1 MRRALWAS
9 LILIVLQFAAAFY
22 LYPGM
27 PERMA
32 VHWGP
37 SGEADGF
44 GSRFEGLFMIPIVS
58 AVLLPIFLA
67 LPRLDPSG
75 GIERF
80 RGGFDWFVFGMLAFM
95 SYLFGLTLLW
105 NLGWRFDFLRAFA
118 PALGGMYYCI
128 GVLMG
133 RTRLNWFVGIRTPWT
148 LSSEEIW
155 DRTHEFGGRLF
166 KVCGVLALAGVL
178 VRGWMALLLTVAPI
192 LIAGVYLFYYS
203 YALYQ
208 KRAPEFSHPGDSSI
222 G

>member
-1 MRRALWAS
+1 MNRLVTLFFRLRYVCTRERMRRALWAS

-44 GSRFEGLFMIPIVS
+44 GSRFEGLFMIPLVS

-80 RGGFDWFVFGMLAFM
+80 RGGFDWFVFGMLGFM

-118 PALGGMYYCI
+118 PALGGMYYGI

-133 RTRLNWFVGIRTPWT
+133 GFRMNWFVGT
-148 LSSEEIW
+148 
-155 DRTHEFGGRLF
+155 GR
-166 KVCGVLALAGVL
+166 
-178 VRGWMALLLTVAPI
+178 
-192 LIAGVYLFYYS
+192 
-203 YALYQ
+203 
-208 KRAPEFSHPGDSSI
+208 PGL
-222 G
+222 